1 MGHYRLHLNLF
12 LTQQVIE
19 LQLNLHFFMQILT
32 SNFYMISWNEWF
44 SVLLIKSN
52 RKSTRTSNF
61 ELFRSATGRSWRRF
75 QRRWRRGNVVQSASQ
90 QADGPA
96 DVARWWIV
104 ASSVDSQSG
113 NQQTRHTKFA
123 DWTNPALPFRSAA
136 DLSFY
141 QQRTDQT
148 EERHHDAE
156 IKL

>member
-1 MGHYRLHLNLF
+1 M
-12 LTQQVIE
+12 
-19 LQLNLHFFMQILT
+19 
-32 SNFYMISWNEWF
+32 
-44 SVLLIKSN
+44 
-52 RKSTRTSNF
+52 
-61 ELFRSATGRSWRRF
+61 
-75 QRRWRRGNVVQSASQ
+75 QSASQ

-123 DWTNPALPFRSAA
+123 DWTNPAPFRSAA